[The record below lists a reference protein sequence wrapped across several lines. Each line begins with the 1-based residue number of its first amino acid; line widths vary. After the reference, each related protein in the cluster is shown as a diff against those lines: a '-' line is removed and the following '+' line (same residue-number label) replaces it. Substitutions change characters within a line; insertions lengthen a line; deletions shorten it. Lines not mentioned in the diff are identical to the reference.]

1 MKLSN
6 YIIAVLLTGLAA
18 SGCKKDNYDPP
29 SSMLSG
35 RLQYQG
41 AEIHV
46 EYNQVPYLVYQYG
59 FGKVGPVTETNFKQD
74 GSYSVVLFDGEYKM
88 IIPGGQG
95 PFLWKNTPGAG
106 SDTIVVNMK
115 GNQTLNIDVTPYYMI
130 RNPQFT
136 VSNGKVNGTFNIEKI
151 ITGANA
157 KNVERVNLYL
167 NRTAFVS
174 GGSNYNVASTS
185 RPGADITDP
194 NNVALSVTI
203 PSLSPAQ
210 NYIYARIGLKI
221 QGVEDMLFSPVVKLD
236 M

>member
-46 EYNQVPYLVYQYG
+46 EYNQVPYLLYQYG
-59 FGKVGPVTETNFKQD
+59 FGKVGPVSNTNFDQD
-74 GSYSVVLFDGEYKM
+74 GSYSVLLFDGEYKM

-95 PFLWKNTPGAG
+95 PFLWKDTPGAG
-106 SDTIVVNMK
+106 SDTIVVNMR

-151 ITGANA
+151 ITGANG
-157 KNVERVNLYL
+157 KNVERVNLYI

>member
-1 MKLSN
+1 MKVSN

-41 AEIHV
+41 EEIHV
-46 EYNQVPYLVYQYG
+46 EYNQVPYLLYQYG
-59 FGKVGPVTETNFKQD
+59 FGKVGPVPNTNFEQD
-74 GSYSVVLFDGEYKM
+74 GSYSVLLFDGEYKM

-95 PFLWKNTPGAG
+95 PFLWKDTPGSG
-106 SDTIVVNMK
+106 SDTIVVNMR
-115 GNQTLNIDVTPYYMI
+115 GSQTHNIEVTPYYMI
-130 RNPQFT
+130 RSPQFT

-157 KNVERVNLYL
+157 RNVERVNLYL

-174 GGSNYNVASTS
+174 GGSNYNVASVS
-185 RPGADITDP
+185 RPGGEITDP

-203 PSLSPAQ
+203 PALTPAQ
-210 NYIYARIGLKI
+210 SYIYARIGLKI
-221 QGVEDMLFSPVVKLD
+221 QGVEDMIFSPVVKLD
-236 M
+236 L